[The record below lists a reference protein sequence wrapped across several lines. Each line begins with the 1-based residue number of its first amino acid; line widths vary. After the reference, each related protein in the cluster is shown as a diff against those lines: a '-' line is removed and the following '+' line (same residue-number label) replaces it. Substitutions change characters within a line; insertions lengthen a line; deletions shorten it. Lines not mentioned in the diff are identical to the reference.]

1 MDDKELFCNDI
12 NTYIRNRG
20 WKGGSLSNVYK
31 DGLITIFPS
40 YFSGLEIEWFYD
52 RKNKTH
58 LQYEKWFLEHIEPF
72 MKKYNIDRNII
83 TFHY

>member
-1 MDDKELFCNDI
+1 MVE
-12 NTYIRNRG
+12 R
-20 WKGGSLSNVYK
+20 
-31 DGLITIFPS
+31 
-40 YFSGLEIEWFYD
+40 EFYD